1 MKYLKKFLNII
12 DKERSYLKDLFIVVI
27 ITRLLFLEDNT
38 IMLLAEII
46 GGLVLIFHPSHSKDI
61 SEE

>member
-1 MKYLKKFLNII
+1 MKYFKKFLNVL

-38 IMLLAEII
+38 IMILAEII
-46 GGLVLIFHPSHSKDI
+46 SGLVLIFHPSHSKDI

>member
-1 MKYLKKFLNII
+1 M

-46 GGLVLIFHPSHSKDI
+46 SGLVLIFHPSNSKDI
-61 SEE
+61 LEE

>member
-1 MKYLKKFLNII
+1 MKYLKKFLNIM

-46 GGLVLIFHPSHSKDI
+46 SGLVLIFHPSNSKDI
-61 SEE
+61 LEE